1 MDDVNKKNL
10 KRKIKKLQQQL
21 VQLFEKKGSFSD
33 EEVVRLSQLLDEY
46 IVIAQKSAKLSSS
59 KLKVCG

>member
-1 MDDVNKKNL
+1 MNRRKL

-21 VQLFEKKGSFSD
+21 IDLVEKKGSFLD
-33 EEVVRLSQLLDEY
+33 GEVIELSQSLDQY
-46 IVIAQKSAKLSSS
+46 ILMVQKTS